1 MKSSKPPISF
11 ANFFFR
17 AIKGSIY
24 PGSQTQILLE
34 ISSPFIY
41 FLKST
46 GTLTIFVWGWGHFNP
61 TSRKRPFCNIQT
73 SHR

>member
-11 ANFFFR
+11 ANYFCR
-17 AIKGSIY
+17 ASKGNIY
-24 PGSQTQILLE
+24 TGSLTQILLE
-34 ISSPFIY
+34 ISNPFIY

-73 SHR
+73 PHR